1 MLGVTGGAPFTPA
14 LAAQWREASND
25 RSIDKN
31 SAAFDDKNNWLL
43 GEELTKTCMRTYT
56 QSATGLGAEIVYF
69 HESAEGAFRRKD
81 ESGRS
86 WYIDKR
92 EPLPVWT
99 QNMEGGEE
107 GAVPVPPLD
116 ARNILRPETVE
127 SLFIGWRLTHNPI
140 YRYDAICPEARIGWA
155 TSD

>member
-14 LAAQWREASND
+14 LAAQWRQASKD
-25 RSIDKN
+25 GSSGPDDPLMDDKN
-31 SAAFDDKNNWLL
+31 SWLL
-43 GEELTKTCMRTYT
+43 GEELTKTCMRTYI

-69 HESAEGAFRRKD
+69 HESADGALRRKD
-81 ESGRS
+81 ESGRG

-92 EPLPVWT
+92 RPIPAWSQGIED
-99 QNMEGGEE
+99 GEE
-107 GAVPVPPLD
+107 AAPPVPPLD

-140 YRYDAICPEARIGWA
+140 YRCRVSAESPEWDGAFA
-155 TSD
+155 